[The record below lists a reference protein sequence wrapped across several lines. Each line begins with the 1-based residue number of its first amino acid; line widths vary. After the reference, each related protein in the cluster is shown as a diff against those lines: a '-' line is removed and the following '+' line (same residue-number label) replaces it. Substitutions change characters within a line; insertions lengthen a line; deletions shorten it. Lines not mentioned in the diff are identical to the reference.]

1 VIIPITVPYVTVAS
15 FRASPTFLDSK
26 TLNVGSVAAADQDAE
41 LYNQLLK
48 ASSWA
53 SNTVCNM
60 PLHAHANSENLRLRP
75 DRNGLIKF
83 LASDAPVRAVTAF
96 SYGYNPGAGNLRA
109 VTDLTSQ
116 WIEGDAQVVFSFG
129 LGSAGFNSLQFG
141 PAYGSELFTTW
152 GYVAGFANTTLT
164 NAPIAGA
171 SSLLVKDP
179 TGIYAGDT
187 LRIWEPG
194 KEEAV
199 TVGPAY
205 VAGATTLPLTA
216 PLINAH
222 TIGAGISGF
231 PPDILQAVTNYAVA
245 LLMRPDSMAEDQ
257 FPDNAPPATA
267 RARDPRK
274 NAGGL
279 VAEALSLLRSYVRP
293 R

>member
-1 VIIPITVPYVTVAS
+1 MIIPVTVPYVSVAS

-26 TLNVGSVAAADQDAE
+26 TLNVGSVAPADQDAE

-60 PLHAHANSENLRLRP
+60 PLHAHTNVENLRLRP
-75 DRNGLIKF
+75 DRQGLLKF
-83 LASDAPVRAVTAF
+83 LASDSPVRLVTGF
-96 SYGYNPGAGNLRA
+96 SYGYSPGAGNLRP

-116 WIEGDAQVVFSFG
+116 WIEGDAQVVFAFG
-129 LGSAGFNSLQFG
+129 GGPAAFSTLQFG
-141 PAYGSELFTTW
+141 PSYGAELFTTW
-152 GYVAGFANTTLT
+152 TYAAGFANTTLA

-171 SSLLVKDP
+171 SALLVTNP
-179 TGIYAGDT
+179 SGIYAGDT

-199 TVGPAY
+199 TIAGSY

-216 PLINAH
+216 PLTFAH
-222 TIGAGISGF
+222 TIGSGISGF
-231 PPDILQAVTNYAVA
+231 PPDILQAVTNYTVA

-279 VAEALSLLRSYVRP
+279 IAEALSLLRSYIRP